1 MKLQMENL
9 ALIHRGI
16 ILSDWETLAGAGV
29 GANDTLVLMNI
40 KFGKAKRRFER
51 LALLNTVCTSKM
63 HTNCLNFAKCHKF
76 LSMNY

>member
-1 MKLQMENL
+1 MNLKEDIESLKERLGKQMKLQMENL

-51 LALLNTVCTSKM
+51 LALLNI
-63 HTNCLNFAKCHKF
+63 
-76 LSMNY
+76 